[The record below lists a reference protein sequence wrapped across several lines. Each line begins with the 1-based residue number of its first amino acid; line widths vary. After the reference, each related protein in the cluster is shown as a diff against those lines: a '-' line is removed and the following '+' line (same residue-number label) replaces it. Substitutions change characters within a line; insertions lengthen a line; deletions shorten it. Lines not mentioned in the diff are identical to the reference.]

1 MVGSLTMLVSNM
13 LFSQGPWTPW
23 QMLAM
28 GLIGFLS
35 GILFYQR
42 NYKLRIYVEVIYG
55 FLAVFILYGG
65 IMNVSAAF
73 LSHSTINMPT
83 IISFV
88 ATGLPLD
95 LIHGLAT
102 VVFLLLLAKPLE
114 EKIERIVVKY
124 KL

>member
-1 MVGSLTMLVSNM
+1 
-13 LFSQGPWTPW
+13 
-23 QMLAM
+23 M
-28 GLIGFLS
+28 G
-35 GILFYQR
+35 
-42 NYKLRIYVEVIYG
+42 KVIYG
-55 FLAVFILYGG
+55 FLTVLILYGG